1 MSKRTYQDVIQSFE
15 KESCKILTTEEEY
28 KCINKNRAKYRYIA
42 SCGHEHIVFFHV
54 FLSRKTGVLCP
65 KCVNIR
71 NTKTSKEKIKVDKL
85 QHIRQEFVCIEYI
98 IDLFKEHFI
107 IKKAFD
113 GCKSDIIFKPIN
125 NNNDEWVGIQVK
137 ACKKPTRDY
146 GFPILGKDYSNILIL
161 CICQENKKMWGIP
174 YELVKGQIKVT
185 MGLNKSKYNEYEI
198 TPENY
203 LKKMTNIYNSLNK
216 SKYETIDTPLC
227 IYQQREKEY
236 RNFRENKLDFIQF
249 DNNNM
254 EGLVYDFKIGN
265 KKIQEKVGGIDK
277 NRKSNFIFEL
287 VKNNGRKNNK
297 RCQIQYDKGDNDIYW
312 LNCDNK
318 KYFYVVPEELLIAQG
333 YIDNKKTVKK
343 MIRVNPHSEKSCVW
357 LKPYLFDYENIN
369 KEALLK
375 ILQK

>member
-65 KCVNIR
+65 NCINIR
-71 NTKTSKEKIKVDKL
+71 NSIKIKEKFKDDKI
-85 QHIRQEFVCIEYI
+85 QYIRQELACIEYI
-98 IDLFKEHFI
+98 IDLFKENFI

-113 GCKSDIIFKPIN
+113 GCKADIIFKPIN
-125 NNNDEWVGIQVK
+125 NDNDEWIGIQVK
-137 ACKKPTRDY
+137 SCKKPTRDY
-146 GFPILGKDYSNILIL
+146 GFHLDNKDYSNILIL
-161 CICQENKKMWGIP
+161 CICEENKKMWGIP

-203 LKKMTNIYNSLNK
+203 LKKMINIYNLLNK

-265 KKIQEKVGGIDK
+265 KKIQEKVGGV
-277 NRKSNFIFEL
+277 NTCRKGSFLFTL
-287 VKNNGRKNNK
+287 VKNNSRKNNK
-297 RCQIQYDKGDNDIYW
+297 RCQMQYNKGDNDIYW

-318 KYFYVVPEELLIAQG
+318 KYFYVIPEHVLIEKG
-333 YIDNKKTVKK
+333 YICDTGTKKKT
-343 MIRVNPHSEKSCVW
+343 INVNPHSEKSCVW

-369 KEALLK
+369 KEALLE

>member
-185 MGLNKSKYNEYEI
+185 MGLNKSKYNE
-198 TPENY
+198 
-203 LKKMTNIYNSLNK
+203 
-216 SKYETIDTPLC
+216 
-227 IYQQREKEY
+227 
-236 RNFRENKLDFIQF
+236 
-249 DNNNM
+249 
-254 EGLVYDFKIGN
+254 
-265 KKIQEKVGGIDK
+265 
-277 NRKSNFIFEL
+277 
-287 VKNNGRKNNK
+287 
-297 RCQIQYDKGDNDIYW
+297 
-312 LNCDNK
+312 
-318 KYFYVVPEELLIAQG
+318 
-333 YIDNKKTVKK
+333 
-343 MIRVNPHSEKSCVW
+343 
-357 LKPYLFDYENIN
+357 
-369 KEALLK
+369 
-375 ILQK
+375 